1 MEVDKSVFKRSGQSR
16 LCRKMKLRPV
26 SLLHIIQISEFP
38 VDWMVSQTFERDG
51 EKLVISGFGR
61 TREAA
66 MGDFD
71 AEVEAES
78 VDTR

>member
-1 MEVDKSVFKRSGQSR
+1 
-16 LCRKMKLRPV
+16 MKLKPK
-26 SLLHIIQISEFP
+26 SLIHIMQISEHP

-61 TREAA
+61 TQAEA